1 MKERIHQSRCN
12 KHVIS
17 QYSSSST
24 EYLKFY
30 SSNSHLLAKVS
41 DIKAEQLQKQNTMN
55 KIVIVETRLFITNTP
70 QAD

>member
-1 MKERIHQSRCN
+1 M
-12 KHVIS
+12 
-17 QYSSSST
+17 

-30 SSNSHLLAKVS
+30 SSNSYLLAKVS

-55 KIVIVETRLFITNTP
+55 KIVIVEMRLFITNTP